1 LIFGNLSFTNATQRS
16 FVAQAFT
23 ITAAASN
30 AEREYW
36 LGALLLGTNEKEK
49 EHVHMLPKKEK
60 KVVEQYKKTRKHWG
74 GGGGYLAK
82 LVMLAF
88 LLAASSV
95 TGVDGGGG
103 INCALSLFSPFGGAS
118 YASGF
123 DSIIWA
129 PSVLYKSVKKKSLR
143 NVKKKI
149 EKRNKK

>member
-1 LIFGNLSFTNATQRS
+1 MFTCYQ
-16 FVAQAFT
+16 
-23 ITAAASN
+23 
-30 AEREYW
+30 
-36 LGALLLGTNEKEK
+36 K
-49 EHVHMLPKKEK
+49 KKEK
-60 KVVEQYKKTRKHWG
+60 WWNNIRRRG
-74 GGGGYLAK
+74 NIGGGGYLAK

-95 TGVDGGGG
+95 IGVDGGGG